1 MSLRRILFAAYV
13 AGVAALVFGA
23 VAAPEKLRASLLLAG
38 FFPLSLSL
46 GAGVFLAID
55 QVTGARWS
63 AGLRPLAIAMTR
75 CYWPAA
81 LALMAA
87 LAFGWTEF
95 YGWIHAA
102 GAHGHVAHSQ
112 QVWLAQGFFLA
123 RAAVYLAVW
132 GVLLSRIRGQASA
145 AVFLV
150 VFGVTVSLAGF
161 DWFMALEPGW
171 VSTMFGVYI
180 FSGLFLG
187 ALSALAV
194 GTVLLDRD
202 GAPGLSDA
210 QFHDLGKMIFGFSMF
225 WAYIWYCQYML
236 IWYTNIPEEITYFL
250 RRHSGG
256 WAVLSMTN
264 VALNW
269 LVPFCVL
276 LPRWTKTDRK
286 VLLRVGLVVLAGH
299 WLDLYIMTMPRFAG
313 AHASIGLWEGLV
325 FLGTLAAFGALVL
338 RQLDREGSHHAPS
351 R

>member
-1 MSLRRILFAAYV
+1 M
-13 AGVAALVFGA
+13 
-23 VAAPEKLRASLLLAG
+23 
-38 FFPLSLSL
+38 
-46 GAGVFLAID
+46 
-55 QVTGARWS
+55 
-63 AGLRPLAIAMTR
+63 
-75 CYWPAA
+75 
-81 LALMAA
+81 
-87 LAFGWTEF
+87 
-95 YGWIHAA
+95 
-102 GAHGHVAHSQ
+102 
-112 QVWLAQGFFLA
+112 AQGFFLA

-132 GVLLSRIRGQASA
+132 GVLLRRIRGQASA

-161 DWFMALEPGW
+161 DWFMALEPNW
-171 VSTMFGVYI
+171 MSTMFGVYV

-187 ALSALAV
+187 ALAALAV
-194 GTVLLDRD
+194 GTVLLGRD
-202 GAPGLSDA
+202 GDPGLSDA

-256 WAVLSMTN
+256 WAVLSMTS

-313 AHASIGLWEGLV
+313 ADAVHRRMGGAGLSGDARRLR
-325 FLGTLAAFGALVL
+325 GAGAQAA
-338 RQLDREGSHHAPS
+338 RP
-351 R
+351 